1 VYWAYSA
8 LLLLVLLLSA
18 PWWLW
23 QMLRYGKYRA
33 GWSERFGSVPKRLRE
48 HSSAE
53 TIWIHAVSVGEV
65 LAMTQII
72 ADLQSQ
78 LPGWRIVVST
88 TTDTGQKL
96 ARQRFGE
103 ENVFRAPLDLPWAV
117 QAFIDVLRPRMLV
130 LAESEFWPNL
140 LHIAHNAGIK
150 IAVVNA
156 RVSDRSLPRYLR
168 FRGLLRR
175 VLSEVDLLL
184 AQTDEDGRRLVAI
197 GAPAER
203 VQVGGNLKFD
213 VKPPQR
219 GKVVERLSAAVQQG
233 NVGPIIIAGSTV
245 EAEEAILG
253 EAFLDLRQRYPQAL
267 LVLAPRHP
275 ERFEAVATL
284 VASSELPLY
293 RRSRWDEIPFMPT
306 DGMSGAPEDS
316 PLAGGVLLLDSI
328 GELAGL
334 YELADIAFV
343 GGSLVPRGGHN
354 ILEPAHFGVPILVGP
369 YTENFRDIIEIF
381 RQADAVRVLELSSP
395 PYHVE
400 ALAKVFIDLLESPGE
415 REALGRNAR
424 SVLQAYG
431 GATDRT
437 VDALLALLSVHRV
450 ALVETTAERQA

>member
-1 VYWAYSA
+1 VYWVYSA
-8 LLLLVLLLSA
+8 LLLMALVLSA

-23 QMLRYGKYRA
+23 QMLRHGKYRA
-33 GWSERFGSVPKRLRE
+33 GWGERLGSVPPRLRQP
-48 HSSAE
+48 AGNE

-65 LAMTQII
+65 LAVTQVI
-72 ADLQSQ
+72 AGLQAK
-78 LPGWRIVVST
+78 LPDWRIVVST
-88 TTDTGQKL
+88 TTDTGQQL
-96 ARQRFGE
+96 ARKHFGE
-103 ENVFRAPLDLPWAV
+103 QNVFRAPVDLPWAV
-117 QAFIDVLRPRMLV
+117 QAFIDALRPRMLV

-140 LHIAHNAGIK
+140 LHIAHEAGVT

-168 FRGLLRR
+168 FRALFKS
-175 VLSEVDLLL
+175 VLSNVDLFL
-184 AQTDEDGRRLVAI
+184 AQTDEDAQRLIMI
-197 GAPAER
+197 GASPER
-203 VQVGGNLKFD
+203 VQVGGNLKFE

-219 GKVVERLSAAVQQG
+219 GELVERLSAAVQQG
-233 NVGPIIIAGSTV
+233 NIGPIIVAGSTV
-245 EAEEAILG
+245 DCEEAILG
-253 EAFLDLRQRYPQAL
+253 EVFLDVRQRYPHAM

-275 ERFEAVATL
+275 ERFAEVPRVL
-284 VASSELPLY
+284 EWKELPF
-293 RRSRWDEIPFMPT
+293 RCRSQWTGGPLMP
-306 DGMSGAPEDS
+306 GE
-316 PLAGGVLLLDSI
+316 VFLLDSI

-395 PYHVE
+395 QYDVE
-400 ALAKVFIDLLESPGE
+400 PLAKIFIDLLENPGV

-437 VDALLALLSVHRV
+437 VQALLALLSSDQH
-450 ALVETTAERQA
+450 ALAETTAERRS